1 MPSTVA
7 LGVPPG
13 LVKIAEVVVF
23 QVPVGHE
30 YDVAYLRVCN
40 TDDSEP
46 VPETPGQGD
55 HFVTVYRY
63 SGAGPGSD
71 VNTSFKLQL
80 VQQHAT
86 FEFGPFM
93 VPPGGKLTVAGD
105 VDDKM
110 TFSVEGQD
118 KTLA

>member
-7 LGVPPG
+7 IGVPPG
-13 LVKIAEVVVF
+13 QVKIVETVVF
-23 QVPVGHE
+23 TVPPGHE
-30 YDVAYLRVCN
+30 YDVAYLRICN

-55 HFVTVYRY
+55 HFVSIYRY

-71 VNTSFKLQL
+71 VNVAFKQQL

-86 FEFGPFM
+86 YEFGPFM
-93 VPPGGKLTVAGD
+93 VPPGGKLTVTGD

-110 TFSVEGQD
+110 TYTVEGQD
-118 KTLA
+118 KTL